1 LVVLPGVS
9 GAAVY
14 ELRFDGEEE
23 GERPIRARWEGVS
36 GMSEIWSLAR
46 EGRRGRRPRER
57 FRRK

>member
-9 GAAVY
+9 GAAAF

-23 GERPIRARWEGVS
+23 GARPIRARWEGVS
-36 GMSEIWSLAR
+36 GMSEISSLAW
-46 EGRRGRRPRER
+46 EGRRGRKARER